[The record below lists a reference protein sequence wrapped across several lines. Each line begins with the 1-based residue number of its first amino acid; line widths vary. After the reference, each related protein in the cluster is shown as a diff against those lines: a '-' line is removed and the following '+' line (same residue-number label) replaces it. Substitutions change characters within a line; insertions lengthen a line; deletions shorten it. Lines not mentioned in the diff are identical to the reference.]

1 MSKIQSRAQYYS
13 LTISMQKSFN
23 QSAQFIKSF
32 VRYTWFKNP
41 TIFKAS
47 PTFDNTHPIIIKVTF
62 SFHKFV
68 SAWKKSAQFINS
80 FLRYSRFL
88 ESQDPKDYT
97 FYHHDPKIIKVTF
110 GFPEFLSTNQK
121 PIYLF
126 WDTANFSDL
135 RPEWPHPFLTIP
147 TPIFFN
153 QLLFSDNLYQHAT
166 KSGFFIFLFWRHSQF
181 KNPEIAETI
190 LAHISGTRF
199 FPSIGL
205 VQEYSK

>member
-1 MSKIQSRAQYYS
+1 MSKIQSRAKYYS

-110 GFPEFLSTNQK
+110 GFPEFYQQIKNQFIFFEIQPILVTLDQSGHTHFWPYPPQYFSTNFYFQIICINMQPNQAFSSFCSGDIVNLK
-121 PIYLF
+121 ILKSQRPFWPISQEP
-126 WDTANFSDL
+126 DFS
-135 RPEWPHPFLTIP
+135 
-147 TPIFFN
+147 
-153 QLLFSDNLYQHAT
+153 Q
-166 KSGFFIFLFWRHSQF
+166 
-181 KNPEIAETI
+181 
-190 LAHISGTRF
+190 
-199 FPSIGL
+199 
-205 VQEYSK
+205 V